1 MARVLI
7 YTCPGSGHVYPPI
20 ATAIALRDRGHDVV
34 IRTARASV
42 AALKRLDLAA
52 APIDPRIEAI
62 ALEDWKAHT
71 SIGALVSACET
82 FAKRARYEIP
92 DLQAAIEAE
101 RPDLIW
107 VDTNATG
114 AATLAEA
121 SEVPWAHY
129 MPHPHPGPAHGVPVF
144 GPGFAPSTSRLARL
158 RDAGMTALK
167 PLAFGSFLRSHN
179 SRRSALGLPAFDGIE
194 DLYIA
199 APLLIQF
206 SAEPF
211 EYPREWPQNVR
222 LVGPALWEPPAPEPE
237 WLTAEERPILLVTA
251 STEFQDDAKL
261 IRVALDAFAKEPY
274 VIIATTAAHD
284 PGGFKVPANARVQR
298 HLPHRPILRRAAAVI
313 SHGGMGTTQKA
324 LAAGVPVCAARSCA
338 TSSRSRAGSST
349 AARASFCRPSAC
361 APTGCAAPSNKRSRA
376 ERTPS
381 WSATLLSMQV
391 VRKQRR
397 RRSKAC
403 YHLSTRRSRSA
414 DKSTRRGPMMIE
426 IPSEADMQSVLRDR
440 TEAGTA
446 HTDSSLDGQ
455 KALIPPAPV
464 SRSHRASLASCTR
477 SPIFLRP
484 ARHYPRLL
492 ATDPASGQSRPITTA
507 WARRPD

>member
-42 AALKRLDLAA
+42 AALQRLDLAA

-92 DLQAAIEAE
+92 DLKAAIEAE

-114 AATLAEA
+114 AATVAET
-121 SEVPWAHY
+121 SRLPWAHY
-129 MPHPHPGPAHGVPVF
+129 MPHPHPGPARGVPVF

-158 RDAGMTALK
+158 RDAGMTTLK

-194 DLYIA
+194 DLYIV

-274 VIIATTAAHD
+274 AIIATTAAHD
-284 PGGFKVPANARVQR
+284 PDGFDVPPNARVQR

-324 LAAGVPVCAARSCA
+324 LAAGVPVCAVPFMRDQFEVARRVEHCGA
-338 TSSRSRAGSST
+338 GVLLPAKRLRPDRLRSAVEQAIACRESAESVRDAFEHAGGAQT
-349 AARASFCRPSAC
+349 AASALEGLL
-361 APTGCAAPSNKRSRA
+361 PPERQTIEDSR
-376 ERTPS
+376 RVP
-381 WSATLLSMQV
+381 Q
-391 VRKQRR
+391 
-397 RRSKAC
+397 
-403 YHLSTRRSRSA
+403 
-414 DKSTRRGPMMIE
+414 DG
-426 IPSEADMQSVLRDR
+426 DR
-440 TEAGTA
+440 
-446 HTDSSLDGQ
+446 
-455 KALIPPAPV
+455 
-464 SRSHRASLASCTR
+464 
-477 SPIFLRP
+477 
-484 ARHYPRLL
+484 
-492 ATDPASGQSRPITTA
+492 
-507 WARRPD
+507 

>member
-1 MARVLI
+1 MARMLI

-20 ATAIALRDRGHDVV
+20 ATAIALRDRGHGVI

-42 AALKRLDLAA
+42 DALQRLDLAA

-62 ALEDWKAHT
+62 ALEDWKART

-82 FAKRARYEIP
+82 FARRARYEIP

-114 AATLAEA
+114 AATVAEA
-121 SEVPWAHY
+121 SGLPWAHY
-129 MPHPHPGPAHGVPVF
+129 MPHPHPGPARGVPVF
-144 GPGFAPSTSRLARL
+144 GPGFAPSTSQLARL
-158 RDAGMTALK
+158 RDAGMTTLK

-194 DLYIA
+194 DLYIV

-274 VIIATTAAHD
+274 AIIATTAAHD
-284 PGGFKVPANARVQR
+284 PGGFDIPANARVQR

-324 LAAGVPVCAARSCA
+324 LAAGVPVCAVPFMRDQFEVARRVEHCGA
-338 TSSRSRAGSST
+338 GVLLPAKRLRPDRLRSAVEQAIACRESAELVRDAFEHAGGAQT
-349 AARASFCRPSAC
+349 AASALEGLLPRERQTIGVSGLVLADTGDRA
-361 APTGCAAPSNKRSRA
+361 
-376 ERTPS
+376 
-381 WSATLLSMQV
+381 V
-391 VRKQRR
+391 
-397 RRSKAC
+397 
-403 YHLSTRRSRSA
+403 
-414 DKSTRRGPMMIE
+414 D
-426 IPSEADMQSVLRDR
+426 
-440 TEAGTA
+440 
-446 HTDSSLDGQ
+446 
-455 KALIPPAPV
+455 
-464 SRSHRASLASCTR
+464 
-477 SPIFLRP
+477 
-484 ARHYPRLL
+484 
-492 ATDPASGQSRPITTA
+492 
-507 WARRPD
+507 